1 MQSCPGL
8 EQYSIKK
15 FAEAFETLPRAL
27 AENSGVKGNELISKL
42 YAAHH
47 DGNKNMGFDIE
58 VSDCEAGGRL
68 NNPVSDLTT
77 SRPTD
82 VCRRVKVPH

>member
-15 FAEAFETLPRAL
+15 FAEAFEVIPRAL
-27 AENSGVKGNELISKL
+27 AESSGVKGSELISKL

-47 DGNKNMGFDIE
+47 EGNKNMGFDIE
-58 VSDCEAGGRL
+58 VSERARGWRTYNSPAG
-68 NNPVSDLTT
+68 VA
-77 SRPTD
+77 
-82 VCRRVKVPH
+82 